1 MVAMVRPEVKVV
13 HLCRLRLRECSGARP
28 PGNDAANLTS
38 PDPRSRKR
46 QKQMNVLILRGV

>member
-1 MVAMVRPEVKVV
+1 MVRPEVKVV